1 MGQKVGRAVE
11 TGATAAADCRAEMLG
26 VPTDTDRGAQ
36 GKACDPGVLAF
47 GGSVADFALQAI
59 CTRLE
64 AMRERTPRRRTS
76 WQPSSVKMLL
86 NRAGRV
92 GLPD

>member
-1 MGQKVGRAVE
+1 
-11 TGATAAADCRAEMLG
+11 MLG
-26 VPTDTDRGAQ
+26 VPTDTDRGEQ
-36 GKACDPGVLAF
+36 GEACDPDVLAV

-64 AMRERTPRRRTS
+64 AMRERTPRWRTS

-86 NRAGRV
+86 NRAGKV

>member
-26 VPTDTDRGAQ
+26 VPIDTDRGAQ

>member
-11 TGATAAADCRAEMLG
+11 TGATAAADCRARMLG

-36 GKACDPGVLAF
+36 GKACDPDVLAF
-47 GGSVADFALQAI
+47 GGSVADFALRAI

-86 NRAGRV
+86 DRAGRV